1 MTLPQKQNSNIPQG
15 EQSPALK
22 RYIARKD
29 ALNEI
34 AIELVLAKLGADQ
47 GQDGDNS
54 KWKIPAVGNIIVK
67 GQSWMNVN
75 THKKGFGG
83 VALAY
88 HALDFDKEREAMDWL
103 EAHFGESDKIAPE
116 VKARDTGRREKP
128 QFFDP
133 PERMDHLW
141 SRVRDYL
148 TGQQKGQ
155 RGIPASLVDEMHDRG
170 NLYSSLAFDNVRK
183 RHYGEPRAVFLGPAS
198 AEVREIVPAGFKG
211 CTEGSDPESSCFQ
224 VPHADAAEES
234 LLSIQEAAVDTL
246 SYRALFPGR
255 FCVST
260 NGVGRFPLQ
269 YRLTLEAMDNG
280 YGVRLAFDADGAGD
294 VGAQH
299 VFNGL
304 FMRHLL
310 SNRLSVAPE
319 TVDQWLLSGAIEIT
333 PQPSPHQL
341 FFNEGWKP
349 ALPVLRREVQ
359 TDEEGKVREV
369 WLPTNDSASPT
380 VHMVVTRAG
389 LHDRLEKK
397 AYDIPVTERAYRY
410 ITETLKLIRERP
422 VMGKDWN
429 DELNRLGLGYLRAY
443 DREAKKEFVD
453 GVPGLPAHL
462 EKFRTQE
469 AKVIHA
475 PPPEPVVSTPKVEV
489 APVQPA
495 RFPSRPSFQR

>member
-22 RYIARKD
+22 RYIERRD

-34 AIELVLAKLGADQ
+34 DLGLVLTKLGADP

-83 VALAY
+83 VQLVR
-88 HALDFDKEREAMDWL
+88 HANDFEKEREAMDWL
-103 EAHFGESDKIAPE
+103 EATFGASDKIAPE
-116 VKARDTGRREKP
+116 IKARDNNRREKP

-141 SRVRDYL
+141 ARVRDYL

-155 RGIPASLVDEMHDRG
+155 RGIPGTLIDEMHDRG
-170 NLYSSLAFDNVRK
+170 TLYSTLAFDNVRK

-198 AEVREIVPAGFKG
+198 AEVREIVPTGFKG
-211 CTEGSDPESSCFQ
+211 CTEGSDPERSCFQ

-234 LLSIQEAAVDTL
+234 LLAIQEAAVDTL

-269 YRLTLEAMDNG
+269 YRLSLEAMDNG
-280 YGVRLAFDADGAGD
+280 YGVRLAFDADVAGD
-294 VGAQH
+294 IGAQH

-304 FMRHLL
+304 FARNLL
-310 SNRLSVAPE
+310 SNRLGVTPE
-319 TVDQWLLSGAIEIT
+319 TVDQWLLSGAIEVT
-333 PQPSPHQL
+333 PQPSPHHL
-341 FFNEGWKP
+341 FFSEGWKP
-349 ALPVLRREVQ
+349 ALPVLRREIQ
-359 TDEEGKVREV
+359 TDEDGKVREV
-369 WLPTNDSASPT
+369 WLPTNDNASPT
-380 VHMVVTRAG
+380 VHMVVTRTG
-389 LHDRLEKK
+389 LHDRLEKR

-410 ITETLKLIRERP
+410 ITETLKLTRERP

-429 DELNRLGLGYLRAY
+429 DELNRLGLAYIRAY
-443 DREAKKEFVD
+443 DRESKKDFVD
-453 GVPGLPAHL
+453 GVPGLPVHL
-462 EKFRTQE
+462 EKFRVPGM
-469 AKVIHA
+469 KVIPA
-475 PPPEPVVSTPKVEV
+475 PVADSIPPIRKVEV
-489 APVQPA
+489 APAPA